1 MLVFIFRIFKLI
13 GMPQERFLHIPIGLL
28 ETIINGFWICNL
40 LINLTKKF
48 FCNLAINFFLL
59 YFYNDIVSLKG
70 RDRLC
75 NIFELRMQY
84 FREKIFR
91 ISLIQMRHFYGV
103 LFINKS
109 VKSFVIFYQ
118 LFQRAEKLIK
128 FILKSFKMQILSAT
142 VSCWEVSFVLI
153 VKTIFWINLRN
164 KGTTKVT
171 VITLL
176 FKNCTP

>member
-91 ISLIQMRHFYGV
+91 ISLIQMRHFLQYFTFSSNMLHRRSRPLNWFV
-103 LFINKS
+103 SATCDPAYYKWTQFLFIK
-109 VKSFVIFYQ
+109 
-118 LFQRAEKLIK
+118 LFQSGLAYQKESIVNWDPVDH
-128 FILKSFKMQILSAT
+128 T
-142 VSCWEVSFVLI
+142 VL
-153 VKTIFWINLRN
+153 
-164 KGTTKVT
+164 G
-171 VITLL
+171 
-176 FKNCTP
+176 